1 MTVPSHAT
9 SGPMK
14 KVQLER
20 TLQSLEALPSPRP
33 DIEQYPTPAGI
44 AAEVA
49 YIAHAKGDL
58 TGSRVLDAGC
68 GNGILAIAAK
78 LLGAAEAVGVDID
91 PLAIQ
96 VAERNARR
104 AHVDVDWRHAD
115 VTSVSGPFDTVL
127 MNPPFG
133 SQTKHADLPFLDH
146 AISVACVVYSFH
158 NGVTAE
164 FVLRRI
170 QAQGGR
176 VTDRIPYEF
185 PLRRSF
191 SFHRQ
196 DTRSIAVVLL
206 RIQAAKG

>member
-1 MTVPSHAT
+1 MTVSPRAT
-9 SGPMK
+9 GGPMK

-20 TLQSLEALPSPRP
+20 ILQSLEALPSPRP

-44 AAEVA
+44 ASEVA

-58 TGSRVLDAGC
+58 AACRVLDAGC

-104 AHVDVDWRHAD
+104 ARVDVEWRHAD
-115 VTSVSGPFDTVL
+115 VTSVAGPFDTAL

-133 SQTKHADLPFLDH
+133 SQTKHADLPFLDR
-146 AISVACVVYSFH
+146 AMSVARVVYSFH
-158 NGVTAE
+158 NGVTTE

-191 SFHRQ
+191 SFHREEA
-196 DTRSIAVVLL
+196 RRIAVVLF
-206 RIQAAKG
+206 RIEAAKG